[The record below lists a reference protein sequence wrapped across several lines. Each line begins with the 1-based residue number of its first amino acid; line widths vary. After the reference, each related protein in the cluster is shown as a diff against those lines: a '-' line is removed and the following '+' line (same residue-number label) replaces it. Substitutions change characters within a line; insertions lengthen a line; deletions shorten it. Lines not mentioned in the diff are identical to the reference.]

1 MKILVAIFLSLSV
14 LLGIEIKVGSENTY
28 KPFAYLDEK
37 NSPTGYDNEVIKIVA
52 NYIKDAKL
60 NFVSVPWNAIF
71 SGLDSAK
78 FDIIAN
84 QIVKNK
90 EREEKYLFSKFPYFY
105 GVSTIITLEDKNIS
119 DIKELNN
126 AKIGVTVGSNHAN
139 LLENY
144 LKEHPDFKAEIVY
157 YKTSPT
163 LVADL
168 KNKRLDAIVN
178 DPIAVIDYA
187 KAQNIKV
194 RPSEFAFEKVPVY
207 FVFRKDST
215 ELANLIDEALEK
227 AIKDGKISELSIKY
241 FGVDQSQ

>member
-52 NYIKDAKL
+52 SYIKDAKL

-144 LKEHPDFKAEIVY
+144 LKEHPNFKAEIVY

>member
-1 MKILVAIFLSLSV
+1 MKILIAILLSLSTLFSV
-14 LLGIEIKVGSENTY
+14 ELKVGSENAY

-37 NSPTGYDNEVIKIVA
+37 NNATGYDNEVVKIVA
-52 NYIKDAKL
+52 SYIKDAKL
-60 NFVSVPWNAIF
+60 DFVSVPWNAIF

-84 QIVKNK
+84 QIVKTK
-90 EREEKYLFSKFPYFY
+90 EREEKYIFSKFPYFY
-105 GVSTIITLEDKNIS
+105 GVSTLITLEDKNIT

-126 AKIGVTVGSNHAN
+126 PKIGVTVGSNHAY

-144 LKEHPDFKAEIVY
+144 LKNNPNFKAQIVY

-178 DPIAVIDYA
+178 DPIAIVDYA

-194 RPSEFAFEKVPVY
+194 KPSAFVFEKVPVY
-207 FVFRKDST
+207 FVFRKDSKK
-215 ELANLIDEALEK
+215 LANLVDEALEK
-227 AIKDGKISELSIKY
+227 AIKEGKISELSLKY

>member
-194 RPSEFAFEKVPVY
+194 KPSEFAFEKVPVY